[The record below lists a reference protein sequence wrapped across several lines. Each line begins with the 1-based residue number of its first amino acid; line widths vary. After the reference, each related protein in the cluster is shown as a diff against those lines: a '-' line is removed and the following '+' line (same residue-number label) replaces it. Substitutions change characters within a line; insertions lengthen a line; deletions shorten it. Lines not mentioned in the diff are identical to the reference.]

1 MKFFLLL
8 FGFLLPSCLLLAQED
23 SVRFTVSAVRTEA
36 PRDLPQHTLLV
47 PRYDLLDPE
56 PGATGDKRKFIATV
70 NKNAMTGNRFI
81 KDLVAKHYPHPFRLV
96 SLGEVDS
103 LRAAGERYFLDMVL
117 MPKQMREAEPK
128 AMIASFRKFRSA
140 NRMFVNRNAQ
150 FHFYFYIRDLQSET
164 AYVGSRF
171 RGHLEAYNAM
181 QLCLKRMAEDLAAD

>member
-1 MKFFLLL
+1 MKLFLLL
-8 FGFLLPSCLLLAQED
+8 FGTVLLPGLLLAQED
-23 SVRFTVSAVRTEA
+23 SLRFTVAAVVADA
-36 PRDLPQHTLLV
+36 PEDLPRHTLLV

-81 KDLVAKHYPHPFRLV
+81 KDLVAKNYPHPFRLV
-96 SLGEVDS
+96 SLSEVDS

-117 MPKQMREAEPK
+117 MPKQMREAEPQ
-128 AMIASFRKFRSA
+128 AMIASFRRFRST

-164 AYVGSRF
+164 AYVGTRF

-181 QLCLKRMAEDLAAD
+181 QLCLRHIADDLAAP